1 VISAGEENPYGHP
14 NPQLLARRFETG
26 VPYVGNGN
34 AAIHIFT
41 DGKSWKSAASC
52 PAPT

>member
-14 NPQLLARRFETG
+14 NPQLLARRFEAG
-26 VPYVGNGN
+26 VPYVRTDSN

-41 DGKSWKSAASC
+41 DGKKLESVAS
-52 PAPT
+52 